1 MNNKDKLDKKKLYNR
16 IVDEYL
22 LTKSVK
28 KVVENLHTNTIKV
41 RRVLITEGLWESQT
55 SRKVGALHSAG
66 KSVKEIAKEL
76 CMSEK
81 NVQSY
86 LPYTRGAYG
95 GAKSLDAKRSD
106 DYRKRMEQ
114 AASNQVAIKGLYGKE
129 FIEADMSDKDNII
142 YFSERKQKEEPKEQN
157 NPRRVPNAYK
167 LRFELVA
174 PYYYRTNDNLLD
186 MLPEEEKTFL
196 KLARAEKGIIREV
209 LVNRE
214 MNLHAMH
221 YMIQKLF
228 GWQNS
233 HLHHFSLSQG
243 DFDKITNKKN
253 LKEYFKY
260 CGSLFKVS
268 GSEMN
273 DRFWDDDYKE
283 GKSFK
288 SWLRS
293 KYVPG
298 YYDYSVENSFIRN
311 IENIKNIK
319 KWVKNKLED
328 PGMTIRDLSDMII
341 LEDDFNTVIDGLPVC
356 EIFKAS
362 GYGRGSLIDRRW
374 KEAQEAIIQKERIKY
389 DTMRVNDPKEYN
401 AILEDMQELIDLRTN
416 ILNIESEIR
425 YGNAARVRKFYK
437 KDPRKVL
444 EEQGEMVN
452 HLEMYLDDYM
462 SGGNPEVIPF
472 AEELYYNY
480 DYGDDWC
487 VRITCLDSYMTEDR
501 FGSDFIDSK
510 GDKVSPDLI
519 EKLQKVVLDMEPVCV
534 MADGL
539 NVMDDVGG
547 LHGYFE
553 LLRTVNSKRPEDLEE
568 KENLRQ
574 WARDMGWTGRKSKAE
589 NML

>member
-1 MNNKDKLDKKKLYNR
+1 MSSMDKLDDKELYNR

-28 KVVENLHTNTIKV
+28 KVVENLNTNTIKV

-55 SRKVGALHSAG
+55 SRKVGALHNAG
-66 KSVKEIAKEL
+66 KSVRAIAKKL

-114 AASNQVAIKGLYGKE
+114 AANNQVAIKGLKGK
-129 FIEADMSDKDNII
+129 ILLEADLSKNDNII
-142 YFSERKQKEEPKEQN
+142 YFSEKNQKEEEKKESIPGQL
-157 NPRRVPNAYK
+157 PNAYK

-174 PYYYRTNDNLLD
+174 PYYYRTDDNLLD
-186 MLPEEEKTFL
+186 MLPDEEKVFL
-196 KLARAEKGIIREV
+196 KLAKAEKGIIREV

-243 DFDKITNKKN
+243 DFDKVTKGKSVHDY
-253 LKEYFKY
+253 LDF
-260 CGSLFKVS
+260 CGSIFRFPGAEL
-268 GSEMN
+268 N
-273 DRFWDDDYKE
+273 DRFWDDDYEE
-283 GKSFK
+283 GQSFK

-293 KYVPG
+293 KYVHG
-298 YYDYSVENSFIRN
+298 YYDYSVENSFLRN
-311 IENIKNIK
+311 IEHVRRFKDEYKNELKDK
-319 KWVKNKLED
+319 KVSIED
-328 PGMTIRDLSDMII
+328 LGRMLIF
-341 LEDDFNTVIDGLPVC
+341 ENDFNTLIDGLPVC
-356 EIFKAS
+356 ELFKNS
-362 GYGRGSLIDRRW
+362 GYGKGSIIDKSW
-374 KEAQEAIIQKERIKY
+374 EKAQKAIIQEDYIIY
-389 DTMRVNDPKEYN
+389 DTMRANNPKEYN
-401 AILEDMQELIDLRTN
+401 DILEDMQELIDLRTN

-425 YGNAARVRKFYK
+425 YGNADRVRKFYK
-437 KDPRKVL
+437 KDPKKVL

-452 HLEMYLDDYM
+452 RLEMYLDDYL

-480 DYGDDWC
+480 DYGDDWY
-487 VRITCLDSYMTEDR
+487 VRITCMESYRAVDR
-501 FGSDFIDSK
+501 FGNEFIDSE
-510 GDKVSPDLI
+510 GEAVSGDLI

-547 LHGYFE
+547 LHGFYEF
-553 LLRTVNSKRPEDLEE
+553 LRTLNSKEPGDLEE

-574 WARDMGWTGRKSKAE
+574 WARGMGWTGRKSKAE

>member
-1 MNNKDKLDKKKLYNR
+1 MIFKDKLDEKELYNR
-16 IVDEYL
+16 IIDEYL

-28 KVVENLHTNTIKV
+28 KVVENLNTNTIKV
-41 RRVLITEGLWESQT
+41 RRVLITEGLWDSQT
-55 SRKVGALHSAG
+55 SRNVGALHNAG
-66 KSVKEIAKEL
+66 KSAKEIATEL

-95 GAKSLDAKRSD
+95 GAKSLDAKRSNE
-106 DYRKRMEQ
+106 YRKRMEQ
-114 AASNQVAIKGLYGKE
+114 AANNQVAMKGLEGKE
-129 FIEADMSDKDNII
+129 LLETDMSEKDNII
-142 YFSERKQKEEPKEQN
+142 YFSERNQKEEEKKESIPGQL
-157 NPRRVPNAYK
+157 PNAYK

-174 PYYYRTNDNLLD
+174 PYYYRTDDNLLD
-186 MLPEEEKTFL
+186 MLPDEEKVFL
-196 KLARAEKGIIREV
+196 KLAKAEKGIIREV

-243 DFDKITNKKN
+243 DFDKVTKGKRVHDY
-253 LKEYFKY
+253 LEL
-260 CGSLFKVS
+260 CGSIFLFP
-268 GSEMN
+268 GAELN

-283 GKSFK
+283 GQSFK

-293 KYVPG
+293 KYVHG
-298 YYDYSVENSFIRN
+298 YYDYSVENSYLRN
-311 IENIKNIK
+311 IEHVRRFKDEYKNELKDK
-319 KWVKNKLED
+319 KVSIED
-328 PGMTIRDLSDMII
+328 LGRMLIF
-341 LEDDFNTVIDGLPVC
+341 ENDFNTLIDGLPVC
-356 EIFKAS
+356 ELFKNS
-362 GYGRGSLIDRRW
+362 GYGKGSNINQAW
-374 KEAQEAIIQKERIKY
+374 EKEQKAIIQEDRIIY
-389 DTMRVNDPKEYN
+389 DTMRANDPEEYN
-401 AILEDMQELIDLRTN
+401 AILEDMKELIDLRSN
-416 ILNIESEIR
+416 ILNIESAIHF
-425 YGNAARVRKFYK
+425 GNADRVRKFYK
-437 KDPRKVL
+437 RDPKKVM

-452 HLEMYLDDYM
+452 RLEMYLDDYL

-480 DYGDDWC
+480 DYGDDWY
-487 VRITCLDSYMTEDR
+487 VRITCMESYRAVDR
-501 FGSDFIDSK
+501 FGYEFIDSE
-510 GDKVSPDLI
+510 GEAVSGDLI

-547 LHGYFE
+547 LNGFFE
-553 LLRTVNSKRPEDLEE
+553 FLRKLNSKEPEDLEE

-574 WARDMGWTGRKSKAE
+574 WARGMGWTGRKSKAE

>member
-1 MNNKDKLDKKKLYNR
+1 MSSMDKLDDKELYNR
-16 IVDEYL
+16 IVDVYL

-28 KVVENLHTNTIKV
+28 KVVENLNTNTIKV

-55 SRKVGALHSAG
+55 SRKVGALHNAG
-66 KSVKEIAKEL
+66 KSVREIAKEL

-114 AASNQVAIKGLYGKE
+114 AANNQVAIKGLEGKE
-129 FIEADMSDKDNII
+129 LLEADLSKNDNII
-142 YFSERKQKEEPKEQN
+142 FFSEKNQKEETKEPIN
-157 NPRRVPNAYK
+157 HRRVPDAYK
-167 LRFELVA
+167 FRFELVT
-174 PYYYRTNDNLLD
+174 PYYYRTNDNLLN
-186 MLPEEEKTFL
+186 MMPEEEKEFL
-196 KLARAEKGIIREV
+196 KLAKAEKGIIREV

-233 HLHHFSLSQG
+233 HLHHFSLSQD

-273 DRFWDDDYKE
+273 DRFWDDDYNE

-288 SWLRS
+288 SWLKS

-311 IENIKNIK
+311 IENIKKIK
-319 KWVKNKLED
+319 KWVKNELDD

-341 LEDDFNTVIDGLPVC
+341 LEDDFNTVIDGLPVF

-362 GYGRGSLIDRRW
+362 GYGKGSLIDRRW
-374 KEAQEAIIQKERIKY
+374 KEAQEAGIEEVRSYYEGI
-389 DTMRVNDPKEYN
+389 RVNMPKDYN
-401 AILEDMQELIDLRTN
+401 AILGDMQELIDLRSN
-416 ILNIESEIR
+416 ILNIESAIQF
-425 YGNAARVRKFYK
+425 GNADRVRKFYK
-437 KDPRKVL
+437 EDPLKVL

-452 HLEMYLDDYM
+452 RLEMYLDDYM

-487 VRITCLDSYMTEDR
+487 VRIICLDSYKAVDR
-501 FGSDFIDSK
+501 FGNDFIDSK

-534 MADGL
+534 MADGI

-553 LLRTVNSKRPEDLEE
+553 FLRTVNSKRPEDLEE

-574 WARDMGWTGRKSKAE
+574 WARGMGWTGRKSKAE